1 MPSDEPYGQAD
12 HDRAV
17 EQGGIVLLVATIAL
31 IVAAIVATC
40 SLF

>member
-1 MPSDEPYGQAD
+1 MPDEPYSQAD
-12 HDRAV
+12 HDEAA
-17 EQGGIVLLVATIAL
+17 EIGGIVLLVATIAL